1 MMHAPPSPGIIAAAI
16 ETLQDTGLLVKLNAT
31 HRRRLCDV
39 SFAILRDARE
49 ARVGPRHAHATGATI
64 HYLTTAEFR
73 QGRLSPRRR
82 PRLIVLPSGGPTPGD
97 AA

>member
-1 MMHAPPSPGIIAAAI
+1 MIYAPPSPGIIAAAV
-16 ETLQDTGLLVKLNAT
+16 ETLQDTSLLTMLDARQ
-31 HRRRLCDV
+31 RRSLCDV

-49 ARVGPRHAHATGATI
+49 ARLGPRPAPETSAMV

-73 QGRLSPRRR
+73 QGRLAHHRR
-82 PRLIVLPSGGPTPGD
+82 PRLIVLPATGPTPGD